1 MGIATRV
8 IPVLLWDEHGC
19 VKGRQFDKSRRIGS
33 IEDRLRVIERRDVD
47 ELIILDVSSL
57 APRFDAVSKLCDNL
71 FCPVTIG
78 GGVKNVAD
86 IGRLLRCGADKVAV
100 NRMVRESPNS
110 VRSAAERFGAQ
121 AITAAL
127 DVRSGGDDPIATAAH
142 VQHLGA
148 GEILL
153 TSVERDGMMGG
164 YDLDLIRSVSSAVSI
179 PVIAAGGCGS
189 YEHMEQALAAGAHA
203 VASGAFFQFC
213 EATPK
218 GAARHLKAQGIHTR
232 T

>member
-1 MGIATRV
+1 MGIATRI
-8 IPVLLWDEHGC
+8 IPVLLWSEHGC
-19 VKGRQFDKSRRIGS
+19 VKGKQFDKSRRIGA
-33 IEDRLRVIERRDVD
+33 IEDRLRVVERRDVD

-100 NRMVRESPNS
+100 NRMARERPELVREAS
-110 VRSAAERFGAQ
+110 ERFGAQ
-121 AITAAL
+121 AITVGI
-127 DVRSGGDDPIATAAH
+127 DVRTGDKPEAFARH
-142 VQHLGA
+142 VCDLGA

-153 TSVERDGMMGG
+153 TSVERDGMMEG
-164 YDLDLIRSVSSAVSI
+164 YDLELIRSVSSAVSI

-203 VASGAFFQFC
+203 VAAGAFFQFC

-218 GAARHLKAQGIHTR
+218 GAARHLKANGINTR

>member
-1 MGIATRV
+1 
-8 IPVLLWDEHGC
+8 
-19 VKGRQFDKSRRIGS
+19 
-33 IEDRLRVIERRDVD
+33 VIERRDVD

-78 GGVKNVAD
+78 GGVKNVND

-100 NRMVRESPNS
+100 NRMVRESPNL
-110 VRSAAERFGAQ
+110 VREAAERFGAQ

-127 DVRSGGDDPIATAAH
+127 DVRSGGDDPISSAAH

-153 TSVERDGMMGG
+153 TSVERDGMMEG
-164 YDLDLIRSVSSAVSI
+164 YDLELIRSVSSAVSI

-203 VASGAFFQFC
+203 VAAGAFFQFC

-218 GAARHLKAQGIHTR
+218 GAARHLKASGINTR

>member
-1 MGIATRV
+1 
-8 IPVLLWDEHGC
+8 
-19 VKGRQFDKSRRIGS
+19 
-33 IEDRLRVIERRDVD
+33 
-47 ELIILDVSSL
+47 VSSL

-78 GGVKNVAD
+78 GGVKNVND

-100 NRMVRESPNS
+100 NRMARESPYLIRTAS
-110 VRSAAERFGAQ
+110 ERFGAQ
-121 AITAAL
+121 AITVSM
-127 DVRSGGDDPIATAAH
+127 DIRGDEPVVDRA
-142 VQHLGA
+142 VELERLGA

-153 TSVERDGMMGG
+153 TSVERDGMMEG
-164 YDLDLIRSVSSAVSI
+164 YDLELIRSVSSAVSI

-203 VASGAFFQFC
+203 VAAGAFFQFC

-218 GAARHLKAQGIHTR
+218 GAARHLKASGINTR

>member
-1 MGIATRV
+1 
-8 IPVLLWDEHGC
+8 
-19 VKGRQFDKSRRIGS
+19 
-33 IEDRLRVIERRDVD
+33 VIERRDVD

-78 GGVKNVAD
+78 GGVKNVND

-100 NRMVRESPNS
+100 NRMVRESPNC

-127 DVRSGGDDPIATAAH
+127 DIRSGGDDPIAQAAH

-218 GAARHLKAQGIHTR
+218 GAARHLKANGIHTR

>member
-1 MGIATRV
+1 
-8 IPVLLWDEHGC
+8 
-19 VKGRQFDKSRRIGS
+19 
-33 IEDRLRVIERRDVD
+33 VIERRDVD

>member
-1 MGIATRV
+1 
-8 IPVLLWDEHGC
+8 
-19 VKGRQFDKSRRIGS
+19 
-33 IEDRLRVIERRDVD
+33 VIERRDVD

-78 GGVKNVAD
+78 GGVKNVND

-100 NRMVRESPNS
+100 NRMARENPQLVREAS
-110 VRSAAERFGAQ
+110 ERFGAQ
-121 AITAAL
+121 AITVGIDVYGGSENAAK
-127 DVRSGGDDPIATAAH
+127 TAAH

-153 TSVERDGMMGG
+153 TSVERDGMMEG
-164 YDLDLIRSVSSAVSI
+164 YDLELIRSVSSAVSI

>member
-1 MGIATRV
+1 
-8 IPVLLWDEHGC
+8 LWSEHGC
-19 VKGRQFDKSRRIGS
+19 VKGRKFDKSRCIGS

-78 GGVKNVAD
+78 GGVKNVND

-100 NRMVRESPNS
+100 NRMARENPQLVREAS
-110 VRSAAERFGAQ
+110 ERFGAQ
-121 AITAAL
+121 AITVGIDVYGGSENAAE
-127 DVRSGGDDPIATAAH
+127 TAAH

-148 GEILL
+148 GEILI
-153 TSVERDGMMGG
+153 TSVERDGMMEG
-164 YDLDLIRSVSSAVSI
+164 YDLELIRSVSSSVSI

-218 GAARHLKAQGIHTR
+218 GAARHLKANGINTR

>member
-1 MGIATRV
+1 
-8 IPVLLWDEHGC
+8 
-19 VKGRQFDKSRRIGS
+19 
-33 IEDRLRVIERRDVD
+33 
-47 ELIILDVSSL
+47 VSSL

-78 GGVKNVAD
+78 GGVKNVND

-100 NRMVRESPNS
+100 NKMAIESPHLINE
-110 VRSAAERFGAQ
+110 AAKRFGNQ
-121 AITAAL
+121 AIVVGIDIRDVSTARERAL
-127 DVRSGGDDPIATAAH
+127 RAEA
-142 VQHLGA
+142 LGA

-153 TSVERDGMMGG
+153 TSVERDGMMEG
-164 YDLDLIRSVSSAVSI
+164 YDLELIRSVSSAVAI

-203 VASGAFFQFC
+203 VAAGAFFQFC

-218 GAARHLKAQGIHTR
+218 GAARHLKANGINTR

>member
-1 MGIATRV
+1 
-8 IPVLLWDEHGC
+8 
-19 VKGRQFDKSRRIGS
+19 
-33 IEDRLRVIERRDVD
+33 
-47 ELIILDVSSL
+47 L

-78 GGVKNVAD
+78 GGVKNVND
-86 IGRLLRCGADKVAV
+86 IGRLLRCGADKVAI
-100 NRMVRESPNS
+100 NSMAIEHPEFVRKAS
-110 VRSAAERFGAQ
+110 ERFGAQ
-121 AITAAL
+121 AIVVHIAAAGGI
-127 DVRSGGDDPIATAAH
+127 SGTNAPQICGGNGRPACARIASEME
-142 VQHLGA
+142 HLGA

-153 TSVERDGMMGG
+153 TSVERDGMMEG
-164 YDLDLIRSVSSAVSI
+164 YDLELIRSVSSAVSI

-218 GAARHLKAQGIHTR
+218 GAARHLKANGINTR

>member
-1 MGIATRV
+1 
-8 IPVLLWDEHGC
+8 LLWDEHGC
-19 VKGRQFDKSRRIGS
+19 VKGRQFNKDRRIGS
-33 IEDRLRVIERRDVD
+33 IQDRLRVIERRDVD

-78 GGVKNVAD
+78 GGVKNVND

-100 NRMVRESPNS
+100 NRMARENPALI
-110 VRSAAERFGAQ
+110 REAAERFGSQ
-121 AITAAL
+121 AIVVGM
-127 DVRSGGDDPIATAAH
+127 DVRGGHDHAGFAARMES
-142 VQHLGA
+142 LGA

-153 TSVERDGMMGG
+153 TSVERDGMMEG
-164 YDLDLIRSVSSAVSI
+164 YDLELIRSVSSAVSI

-203 VASGAFFQFC
+203 VAAGAFFQFC

-218 GAARHLKAQGIHTR
+218 GAARHLKANGINTR